1 MATSISPIVLITGI
15 TGQDGSYLAEL
26 LLEKNYIVH
35 GIVRRT
41 SSLERSRLKDVYE
54 DHTIYNRR
62 LFLHYADLETPQ
74 HCAASCNACSLTNCI
89 I

>member
-1 MATSISPIVLITGI
+1 MATSISPIPSSRVSPDKT
-15 TGQDGSYLAEL
+15 DGRASSR
-26 LLEKNYIVH
+26 KNYLVH